1 LRELAGY
8 VGQSPFVF
16 AATIKENI
24 AYEQKDAT
32 EEEIQNAARLAC
44 LDDDI
49 QQMPEGYNT
58 LVAEAGHNLSGGQ
71 KQRLA
76 LARMFLK
83 NPPLLILDE
92 ATSALDSISE
102 QHIQQS
108 LAADRGDRTVILVAH
123 RLSTLL
129 HTDRIIVFDQGR
141 IAEVGPY
148 HELVDRGG
156 VFADLVRS
164 TEASVA
170 TLKVVRLLANV
181 TRFGSDQGNPQPL
194 LGLLTI
200 NLVAKEPGRSRK
212 YQPRIEW
219 HMMCMQC
226 GHSRLGKL
234 LLVIERMSDVH
245 CDYPRQ

>member
-1 LRELAGY
+1 MDNLKVQLAPEESRKPALENVSLDIRRGEIIGIAGRSGCGKSTLLRALLRLVHPSGGASRLGGVPLESVSRESIARLAGY

-170 TLKVVRLLANV
+170 T
-181 TRFGSDQGNPQPL
+181 
-194 LGLLTI
+194 
-200 NLVAKEPGRSRK
+200 
-212 YQPRIEW
+212 
-219 HMMCMQC
+219 
-226 GHSRLGKL
+226 
-234 LLVIERMSDVH
+234 
-245 CDYPRQ
+245 